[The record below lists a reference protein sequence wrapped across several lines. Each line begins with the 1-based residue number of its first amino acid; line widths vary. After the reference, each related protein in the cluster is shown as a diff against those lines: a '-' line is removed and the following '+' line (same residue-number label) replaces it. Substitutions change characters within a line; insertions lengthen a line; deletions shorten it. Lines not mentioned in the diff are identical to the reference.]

1 MPKGSHVDF
10 QLNIGYNRGEWVT
23 EKRRGRTVEETFG
36 QKMRA
41 LRRAAGVTQRELAK
55 QVGVD
60 FSYVSKLENDRLPPP
75 AAETV
80 IRICSALDEAPDE
93 LLAAGGKMP
102 PRLQESISSNPAAI
116 QFLRSAQAMGLDE
129 AEWAQMQAYLH
140 HLRSEGDPGEEVV

>member
-60 FSYVSKLENDRLPPP
+60 FSYVSKLENGRLPAP
-75 AAETV
+75 AAETIV
-80 IRICSALDEAPDE
+80 RFAQILDCTTED
-93 LLAAGGKMP
+93 LLAAGQKMP
-102 PRLQESISSNPAAI
+102 GDLGNSLASDATALR
-116 QFLRSAQAMGLDE
+116 FLREAVELHLTPDE
-129 AEWAQMQAYLH
+129 WEEMRGT
-140 HLRSEGDPGEEVV
+140 LRELRGEQKRGREP